1 MAHLTERLMSHY
13 RHMVFGYTI
22 TTAPDVRAL
31 AAGLGAV
38 HPTRFFAVPR
48 IYEKLGEAAKG
59 IANADETLRPA
70 LEASLAAVDAGS
82 LDEAAIAT
90 LQPIREKLGLDQTE
104 YRGSAGAPM
113 RVDTHQLFTALGLP
127 VAEVWGMS
135 ETAMTIATPPE
146 RIKMGTVGKPQP
158 GVEAKLAE
166 DGELMVRGPIFSRYR
181 DNPELTR
188 QAFDAEG
195 YLHTGDVAAVDED
208 GYYKIVDR
216 KKEIIINAAGKNVA
230 PQMVENRVK
239 QQSPIIGHTVAI
251 GEARS
256 YITALVVLDEEGLTA
271 FAAERGLSG
280 SFAELTRHEQVQAEV
295 TRAVDAANETLA
307 RVEQIKKFRILD
319 GQAWAPGG
327 DEVTHTMKLKRRVI
341 NAKYAEQIEGLYS

>member
-113 RVDTHQLFTALGLP
+113 RVDTHHLFSALGLP

-135 ETAMTIATPPE
+135 ETAMTIANPPE

-158 GVEAKLAE
+158 GVEAKLAD
-166 DGELMVRGPIFSRYR
+166 DGELCVRGPIFSRYR

-188 QAFDAEG
+188 QALDDEG
-195 YLHTGDVAAVDED
+195 YLKTGDIATIDED

-216 KKEIIINAAGKNVA
+216 KKEIMINAAGKNIA
-230 PQMVENRVK
+230 PAMVENRVK
-239 QQSPIIGHTVAI
+239 AQSAIIGHVAAI
-251 GEARS
+251 GDARS
-256 YITALVVLDEEGLTA
+256 YVTALIVLDEEGVTN
-271 FAAERGLSG
+271 FAAQRGLEG
-280 SFAELTRHEQVQAEV
+280 DFATLTRDPAVRAEV
-295 TRAVDAANETLA
+295 ERAVEAANATLA
-307 RVEQIKKFRILD
+307 RVEQI
-319 GQAWAPGG
+319 
-327 DEVTHTMKLKRRVI
+327 
-341 NAKYAEQIEGLYS
+341 